1 MNKNNIT
8 INDLAR
14 IRKIINLIINIL
26 EKNIN
31 DFSKNNIISEEN
43 KELIGFLIGNKDNV
57 VSIVTK
63 LTNLLTKVIPLEEK
77 MGINNTIQEEK
88 LTNDDTEMIKRY
100 IEKTILLSKS

>member
-77 MGINNTIQEEK
+77 MGINNTIQDEK